1 MGFAREH
8 SFFRGLV
15 ERYKRASYRTI
26 GPGRAQLY
34 QRDDRASLGSSE
46 VAPMPMRGLA
56 ASLAR
61 RLIRPLEGRQ
71 AAADEGVG

>member
-1 MGFAREH
+1 MGFARER

-26 GPGRAQLY
+26 APGRAY
-34 QRDDRASLGSSE
+34 LGLSE
-46 VAPMPMRGLA
+46 VAAMLMRGLA

-61 RLIRPLEGRQ
+61 RLVRPLEGRQ